1 MMNQGYPE
9 KIAFNCLHLNLK
21 AEKLNMNLHDFL
33 RNIVPFSSEELTDI
47 TAHFEREIVSKN
59 QTLVKENQVCTKLF
73 FVEKGVGR
81 SYYLKEDGKEVT
93 QWFFIEGKFMSSIE
107 SFFQQTPSLY
117 YLEMLEDSVLYSI
130 TRENLD
136 LLFARYHN
144 MEKLG
149 RLLSTEMLTRV
160 VNKLNAVQFQTAKQR
175 YDYMLTEFPSISNRV
190 PLGSI
195 ASYLGM
201 TQETLSRI
209 RRGGT
214 SRNS

>member
-1 MMNQGYPE
+1 
-9 KIAFNCLHLNLK
+9 
-21 AEKLNMNLHDFL
+21 MNLTDFL
-33 RNIVPFSSEELTDI
+33 KNIVPFSPEELADI

-59 QTLVKENQVCTKLF
+59 NILVKEGQVCTKLY
-73 FVEKGVGR
+73 FVKKGVGR

-93 QWFFIEGKFMSSIE
+93 QWFFMEGKFMSSIE

-117 YLEMLEDSVLYSI
+117 YLEILEESVLYSI

-160 VNKLNAVQFQTAKQR
+160 VNKLNAVQFQTARER
-175 YDYMLTEFPSISNRV
+175 YDYMLTEFPSISSRV
-190 PLGSI
+190 SLGSI

-209 RRGGT
+209 RRGDT
-214 SRNS
+214 SKKS

>member
-1 MMNQGYPE
+1 MSLIDYLI
-9 KIAFNCLHLNLK
+9 KT
-21 AEKLNMNLHDFL
+21 
-33 RNIVPFSSEELTDI
+33 VPFPSEELEDI
-47 TAHFEREIVSKN
+47 ISHFKKETVQKNKPLVREGQICSK
-59 QTLVKENQVCTKLF
+59 LY

-93 QWFFIEGKFMSSIE
+93 QWFFVEEHFMSSIE
-107 SFFQQTPSLY
+107 SFFQQNPSLY
-117 YLEMLEDSVLYSI
+117 YLEMLEDAVLYSI

-160 VNKLNAVQFQTAKQR
+160 VNKLNAIQFQTARER
-175 YDYMLTEFPSISNRV
+175 YDYMLSEYPDLVNRV
-190 PLGSI
+190 ALGNI

-209 RRGGT
+209 RKAE
-214 SRNS
+214 SQKKS